1 MNSAVVAVP
10 SGLTLA
16 LSVAVVAATAVG
28 VPVVTVGAVGAVG
41 AVNVKDVGLR
51 LS

>member
-16 LSVAVVAATAVG
+16 LSVAVVEVTAVG
-28 VPVVTVGAVGAVG
+28 ASVVRVGALCVAVT
-41 AVNVKDVGLR
+41 KLMIEP
-51 LS
+51 